1 MTTWGAT
8 SSDWARTGKLLTEI
22 GALVAAVMAIV
33 ALTNNEQWV
42 RVSGFAITSAAVLF
56 AMAGVRVQW
65 KANQSEAREERA
77 GLDALLCVPV
87 CEVADV
93 DPEAIGVDRAAQTE
107 LTPHGHMAYLPRD
120 VDVTLRQFIDD
131 ALEGRG
137 AWFIVVDGVAK
148 TGKSRTLLEGLRNA
162 GSTEPLHLL
171 APRGARELTEL
182 LKRPSQIAVPG
193 RMVLWLND
201 IEPQVAAGLS
211 FADLTR
217 WRGLYS
223 GGVVV
228 GTHGGKTP
236 ETAAEIGETRLAS
249 LAGALLNHAQTLPL
263 GKTSAAELAR
273 LAASSSPGT
282 RADLAN
288 FGLAAYLVAAPQV
301 LSKVVAGLHPGH
313 GSNDWGAA
321 LVNAVLD
328 WARCGRTSPLPNELL
343 RRLST
348 PYRPDCAPSTD
359 EQFAAARKW
368 ALLPLAGNVTVVQ
381 ERDGGVTAFDYAVR
395 VRAAQQPQPDIPS
408 VVWAA
413 AATSAVG
420 EEAEIVGEHAFRTG
434 YLHVAFDAFSAA
446 ASSTQPELGRGL
458 QQGRHVGLLG
468 RSEEGGRGLR
478 QGRHPLPRRPRPDF
492 ARSRSRPCWQRAS
505 RWGCWAGQRRR
516 SRSTTVDTRY
526 RDDPPRLCA
535 SRSRALFNKERHV
548 GAAGPDQRR
557 SRYDRVD
564 TRYRDD
570 PPGSARAKSRGP
582 WSTRATG
589 WGCCWSEEVAVYPTE
604 VDTRYRD
611 DPAPTLR
618 EQVAE
623 GPAQQRR
630 ASRWGCWAGR
640 GCCGLRQVDT
650 RYADPARLCASGST
664 LVNKGVTL
672 GLLGRSEDEVAVYDE
687 VDTRYRDPD
696 PTLRERSRSPG
707 QQGQPAGAAGPVRG
721 GCRGLRRGRHPL
733 PRRPAPTCASSRG
746 PWSTRASRWGCW
758 AGQERSR
765 STAGHTRY
773 RDPAP
778 TLREQV
784 AYALFSKGVT
794 LRAAGPVREEVG
806 PTTSRHQPR

>member
-42 RVSGFAITSAAVLF
+42 RVSGFAITGAAVLF

-77 GLDALLCVPV
+77 GLDALLCDPV

-446 ASSTQPELGRGL
+446 ASSTQPELGARALFNKGVTL
-458 QQGRHVGLLG
+458 GLLG
-468 RSEEGGRGLR
+468 RSEE
-478 QGRHPLPRRPRPDF
+478 
-492 ARSRSRPCWQRAS
+492 
-505 RWGCWAGQRRR
+505 
-516 SRSTTVDTRY
+516 
-526 RDDPPRLCA
+526 
-535 SRSRALFNKERHV
+535 
-548 GAAGPDQRR
+548 
-557 SRYDRVD
+557 
-564 TRYRDD
+564 
-570 PPGSARAKSRGP
+570 
-582 WSTRATG
+582 
-589 WGCCWSEEVAVYPTE
+589 EVAVYDE

-618 EQVAE
+618 ERVA
-623 GPAQQRR
+623 R
-630 ASRWGCWAGR
+630 A
-640 GCCGLRQVDT
+640 
-650 RYADPARLCASGST
+650 
-664 LVNKGVTL
+664 LVNKGYRL
-672 GLLGRSEDEVAVYDE
+672 GLLGRSEEEVAVYDE
-687 VDTRYRDPD
+687 VDT
-696 PTLRERSRSPG
+696 
-707 QQGQPAGAAGPVRG
+707 
-721 GCRGLRRGRHPL
+721 
-733 PRRPAPTCASSRG
+733 
-746 PWSTRASRWGCW
+746 
-758 AGQERSR
+758 
-765 STAGHTRY
+765 
-773 RDPAP
+773 
-778 TLREQV
+778 
-784 AYALFSKGVT
+784 
-794 LRAAGPVREEVG
+794 
-806 PTTSRHQPR
+806 QPR